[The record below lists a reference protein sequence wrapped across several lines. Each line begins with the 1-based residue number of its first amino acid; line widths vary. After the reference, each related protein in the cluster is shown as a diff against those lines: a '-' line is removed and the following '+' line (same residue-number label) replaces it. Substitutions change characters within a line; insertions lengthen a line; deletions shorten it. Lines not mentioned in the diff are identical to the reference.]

1 VRTQTP
7 LYSARPIAIPDRQ
20 TRSVTRQASFPQRR
34 VIIKKRHETLAL
46 PLSTQTAIQATPLAQ
61 LPAPVVVKLLAATT
75 IPVVK
80 QLALLLPAH
89 NEELIIEAT
98 IRSAIAAGQAIED
111 IYVVNDNSSD
121 ATESIALR
129 LLGKD
134 QVLTVE
140 RSGKALAVKK
150 AITKFAIESRYTW
163 LHIAD
168 ADSIFSQDYFRH
180 YCSKLDPGK
189 YAVAVGF
196 VQSLRGNW
204 ISTYRALT
212 YTYSQQ
218 VTRRIQSRLGMI
230 SVFPGPITCFRT
242 DIIKDLEFGGASLT
256 EDFDITLQ
264 VHRKKLGRILFIP
277 QAVNYTQD
285 PQTLTDFCKQNL
297 RWQRGFFQ
305 GVKKYKIGLRGQRID
320 ISLGFQ
326 MLQTILFLLQL
337 FVLIPIIL
345 ITTQNWLVIP
355 VMIAADIIVN
365 GFIALASSVA
375 VKRWSLIGALPYFY
389 FLRWLEIGIYIIAF
403 VEVIILKRFQTE
415 IIGWSTAGR
424 RYELSKQAM
433 IDVAK

>member
-1 VRTQTP
+1 MRIVVP
-7 LYSARPIAIPDRQ
+7 ERQ
-20 TRSVTRQASFPQRR
+20 VSSLSHQFSFPERR
-34 VIIKKRHETLAL
+34 LVVKKRETAFVNPPIKTLAL
-46 PLSTQTAIQATPLAQ
+46 SMPNPLAPTEKLL
-61 LPAPVVVKLLAATT
+61 LPAAISRVDQA
-75 IPVVK
+75 K

-121 ATESIALR
+121 DTKAIATR
-129 LLGKD
+129 LLGKAN
-134 QVLTVE
+134 VLNVK

-150 AITKFAIESRYTW
+150 AINKFELESRYTW

-180 YCSKLDPGK
+180 YCSKLDPEK

-242 DIIKDLEFGGASLT
+242 DIISKLDFGVNSLT

-264 VHRKKLGRILFIP
+264 VHRKKLGKILFIP

-285 PQTLTDFCKQNL
+285 PQTLTDFCKQNM

-305 GVKKYKIGLRGQRID
+305 GVKKYKIGMRGQRID
-320 ISLGFQ
+320 VSLGFQ
-326 MLQTILFLLQL
+326 MFQTILFLLQL
-337 FVLIPIIL
+337 FVLLPFLLVTTHNWMIIPAI
-345 ITTQNWLVIP
+345 
-355 VMIAADIIVN
+355 IAADIIVN
-365 GFIALASSVA
+365 GMIALFSSVA
-375 VKRWSLIGALPYFY
+375 AKRWMLIGALPYFY
-389 FLRWLEIGIYIIAF
+389 FLRWIEIGIYLIAF
-403 VEVIILKRFQTE
+403 VEVMLLRRFQTE
-415 IIGWSTAGR
+415 VLGWSTAGR
-424 RYELSKQAM
+424 RYELSKQALL
-433 IDVAK
+433 DVAK